1 MTATAATST
10 ALSAALSAALAASI
24 ACGLITGCAT
34 APRGPAEA
42 TPPAPAKPAGREPA
56 PTSPELAPLSFMTG
70 HWVTQLPNGMVSE
83 ELWMPARGRTMLGSF
98 RQTRPD
104 GRPAFFEFT
113 QIVVEDA
120 QITLRQIHVHGS
132 FDTDARRKDPMTLR
146 LAESSAGKAVFVPI
160 DDAAKAAAGDLASV
174 TYALADADT
183 LSLRIE
189 SKPVAQ
195 PAAKTEGEQPA
206 KKPVVIEISMK
217 RAR

>member
-1 MTATAATST
+1 
-10 ALSAALSAALAASI
+10 
-24 ACGLITGCAT
+24 
-34 APRGPAEA
+34 
-42 TPPAPAKPAGREPA
+42 
-56 PTSPELAPLSFMTG
+56 MTG

-113 QIVVEDA
+113 QIVVDDA
-120 QITLRQIHVHGS
+120 QVTLRQIHVHGS

-146 LAESSAGKAVFVPI
+146 LAESSEGKAVFVPI

-189 SKPVAQ
+189 SRPVAQ
-195 PAAKTEGEQPA
+195 PAAKAEGEQSA

-217 RAR
+217 RAK